1 MRLRLHYN
9 ERPCH
14 AVAAAFL
21 RGDAPEGW
29 LREIS
34 RWGVEAR
41 QLECYPV
48 PESIHS
54 VKPAGLL
61 VIFRG
66 PNPAVPAG
74 LLHPY
79 GCLAGRLYLPVHAT
93 LCPEVA
99 PAELQDLLLWERQ
112 LFHPTV
118 GLVGFSA
125 ADRLDLADLLTLP
138 PPTTTDWGRAH
149 PGLPAKPPLGEIDVR
164 QPTLEEVMASFKELV
179 DPKDLQDILD
189 AEEEKS
195 SLVRD
200 LFTNLNGGL
209 LNGALSVLQKIKD
222 VWPSGNGNPDR
233 NDTGQAGPPGA
244 GPFDK
249 LENWLRENLEEI
261 QRKRSNE
268 IQRLL
273 NLFDQDTDEALKY
286 AIPLDSPYQN
296 RGSSAPTSR
305 LPQHPT
311 DFDLGKLGGGG
322 VTDTWSLDARY
333 YELRRKYQEAARKEI
348 EAGNAKKA
356 AYIYAHL
363 LGDFYAA
370 ARVLE
375 GGKHYREAAALYK
388 DHLRNVAAA
397 AECLERG
404 GLLLEAIPLY
414 EQAHKH
420 ERAGDL
426 YHAVGQAGPAADAYE
441 KSLANVLRNGDY
453 LDASRLLTD
462 KLAQPDRAR
471 QTLLEGWKSSAQAEP
486 CLKRYFDL
494 VAGDDAGQL
503 GPQVR
508 ELFAQPMA
516 APKKAQFLNALV
528 HVHEGHPHPDLTETA
543 TEVAYQVVSEQ
554 VQEGNLSQLPVLKK
568 FVPDDYLLPSDV
580 SRFTSLRRTAP
591 RQAAGT
597 PALQLDKTIRWVSTV
612 AHRNQFVALGL
623 RDGRLHLA
631 RGDWYGNFE
640 YYAWPQPVAG
650 NSSWSLVADPYYS
663 NRITVLA
670 ALDVALEEKRLPRNK
685 YFDEEL
691 VVNGAYGLTKG
702 LVGLTANGEGGVSM
716 LKAHNYALTLYH
728 YQPDG
733 SLRGSVDCRFAG
745 DRPFRPAAVMTPV
758 PSPTG
763 MLYRNGHYYAY
774 RGSALVKIGE
784 DGAAEG
790 IDVGGMIGQVAATTH
805 HARLRLAL
813 LTENGCLLLRHLQGH
828 LRAGSDFFAQDLAP
842 ARLGFVS
849 ANHLV
854 VAGKT
859 RAQVFLVGEDAIQ
872 PRQAYQTRTP
882 IVAALTTA
890 DRHQWA
896 LLEENGRITVWPVEE

>member
-1 MRLRLHYN
+1 
-9 ERPCH
+9 
-14 AVAAAFL
+14 
-21 RGDAPEGW
+21 
-29 LREIS
+29 
-34 RWGVEAR
+34 
-41 QLECYPV
+41 
-48 PESIHS
+48 
-54 VKPAGLL
+54 
-61 VIFRG
+61 
-66 PNPAVPAG
+66 
-74 LLHPY
+74 
-79 GCLAGRLYLPVHAT
+79 
-93 LCPEVA
+93 
-99 PAELQDLLLWERQ
+99 
-112 LFHPTV
+112 
-118 GLVGFSA
+118 
-125 ADRLDLADLLTLP
+125 
-138 PPTTTDWGRAH
+138 
-149 PGLPAKPPLGEIDVR
+149 
-164 QPTLEEVMASFKELV
+164 
-179 DPKDLQDILD
+179 
-189 AEEEKS
+189 
-195 SLVRD
+195 
-200 LFTNLNGGL
+200 
-209 LNGALSVLQKIKD
+209 
-222 VWPSGNGNPDR
+222 
-233 NDTGQAGPPGA
+233 
-244 GPFDK
+244 
-249 LENWLRENLEEI
+249 
-261 QRKRSNE
+261 
-268 IQRLL
+268 
-273 NLFDQDTDEALKY
+273 
-286 AIPLDSPYQN
+286 DSPYQN
-296 RGSSAPTSR
+296 RGTSAPTSQ
-305 LPQHPT
+305 LNQHPT
-311 DFDLGKLGGGG
+311 DFDLSKLGGGG

-348 EAGNAKKA
+348 EAGNHKKA

-363 LGDFYAA
+363 LGDYYAA

-388 DHLRNVAAA
+388 DHLRNVPAA

-426 YHAVGQAGPAADAYE
+426 YHAVGQAGPAAESYE
-441 KSLANVLRNGDY
+441 KSLAAILRNGDY

-462 KLAQPDRAR
+462 KLGQPVRAR
-471 QTLLEGWKSSAQAEP
+471 QTLLEGWKSSGQAEP
-486 CLKRYFDL
+486 CLKRYLEL
-494 VAGDDAGQL
+494 VAEDDAGQL

-554 VQEGNLSQLPVLKK
+554 LQEGNLSQLPVLRK

-591 RQAAGT
+591 RAAGGT
-597 PALQLDKTIRWVSTV
+597 PALQLDKTIRWLSTV
-612 AHRNQFVALGL
+612 AHRNQFLAVGVSG
-623 RDGRLHLA
+623 GRLQLA

-640 YYAWPQPVAG
+640 YYAWSLPVSG
-650 NSSWSLVADPYYS
+650 NSGWSLVVDPYYS
-663 NRITVLA
+663 NRVTVLA
-670 ALDVALEEKRLPRNK
+670 AHDVALEEKRLPRNK

-691 VVNGAYGLTKG
+691 VVNGAYGLSKG

-733 SLRGSVDCRFAG
+733 SLLSSVDCRFVG
-745 DRPFRPAAVMTPV
+745 DRPFRPASVMTPAA
-758 PSPTG
+758 SPTG
-763 MLYRNGHYYAY
+763 MLYRNGNYYAY
-774 RGSALVKIGE
+774 RGSALLKIGE

-790 IDVGGMIGQVAATTH
+790 IDVGSMIGQVAATTH

-842 ARLGFVS
+842 SRLGFIS
-849 ANHLV
+849 ASHLV

-859 RAQVFLVGEDAIQ
+859 KAQVFLVGEDGIQ
-872 PRQAYQTRTP
+872 PKGVYQSRSP

-896 LLEENGRITVWPVEE
+896 LLEESGRITVWPVEE